1 MTGKSL
7 ADKINALI
15 TTKPD
20 FDSDEEL
27 EDTKAKVVE
36 PYNESDASNNELQT
50 SIIRRQNVDTLDK
63 VDKRYAG
70 KKNLEKKFIHQ

>member
-1 MTGKSL
+1 MARKSL

-20 FDSDEEL
+20 FGSDSDEP

-36 PYNESDASNNELQT
+36 PYNEDDASDKFRT
-50 SIIRRQNVDTLDK
+50 SKIRRQNIDTLDK
-63 VDKRYAG
+63 VDKR
-70 KKNLEKKFIHQ
+70 

>member
-1 MTGKSL
+1 MLDKYGKMAGKGL

-20 FDSDEEL
+20 FDSDEES

-36 PYNESDASNNELQT
+36 PYNENDASDNEFWTSKIRKQT
-50 SIIRRQNVDTLDK
+50 VDTLDE
-63 VDKRYAG
+63 VDKR
-70 KKNLEKKFIHQ
+70 

>member
-36 PYNESDASNNELQT
+36 PYSESDASNNELQT

-63 VDKRYAG
+63 VDKR
-70 KKNLEKKFIHQ
+70 